1 MKNESDTSSRSGSAK
16 PLAIVI
22 LVLLVIAA
30 GAWWLSHRQSAGPGP
45 SAGNE
50 NTNKP
55 AAELPPLPEKY
66 YDIAGT
72 VKEVNQGSFTVAT
85 RLRTDVNTIADGYRD
100 AVLTVQYD
108 AATKFEKR
116 AAYNGSGQVP
126 GTSKASAKDI
136 EVGSLVD
143 IHSRQNIHGLDSFIA
158 GTVTIKAQATK

>member
-1 MKNESDTSSRSGSAK
+1 
-16 PLAIVI
+16 
-22 LVLLVIAA
+22 
-30 GAWWLSHRQSAGPGP
+30 
-45 SAGNE
+45 
-50 NTNKP
+50 
-55 AAELPPLPEKY
+55 
-66 YDIAGT
+66 
-72 VKEVNQGSFTVAT
+72 VAT